1 MRAARQSSST
11 FTSPYPAREKASIAA
26 RTRRSRGAGLPD
38 RAARRSTARSHISGR
53 NASDSPIP
61 SSSGRIRRITGTGY
75 RRRRPFGARARR
87 SGTFR
92 AGSSSRPD
100 RVAPMNPGTPPAARR
115 SAASRCT
122 VVTDS
127 SACLPRRESE
137 GIGIRVLP
145 IELFIGG
152 QEFHGD
158 DDLADEAVAQAL
170 AREEPIKSSAPSV
183 SAYLSA
189 VEEAPTDEV
198 VVLTPAREFTRMHD
212 NASVAA
218 TDLARAELVAA
229 LASLE
234 TLQASGRVQAGA
246 LTLAKH
252 MGIRPVFR
260 LHDGRVERIGVP
272 RDEDAA
278 IRRIARAAISHGFAA
293 DADAVLMHVADREL
307 AERLRE
313 ELGCDAPIARFSPAM
328 AAHTGLG
335 LVGVA
340 WLRAV
345 GRPTERT
352 S

>member
-1 MRAARQSSST
+1 MS
-11 FTSPYPAREKASIAA
+11 
-26 RTRRSRGAGLPD
+26 
-38 RAARRSTARSHISGR
+38 
-53 NASDSPIP
+53 
-61 SSSGRIRRITGTGY
+61 
-75 RRRRPFGARARR
+75 
-87 SGTFR
+87 
-92 AGSSSRPD
+92 
-100 RVAPMNPGTPPAARR
+100 PGTPPAARR

-127 SACLPRRESE
+127 SACLTRPESE

-145 IELFIGG
+145 IELFVGG

-170 AREEPIKSSAPSV
+170 VREEPIKSSAPSA

-189 VEEAPTDEV
+189 IEEAPTDEV

-218 TDLARAELVAA
+218 TLTDRRVRVIDTRTAAGAQGLIAMRAARLASAGASGGEIASAAAADLTRAELVAA

-252 MGIRPVFR
+252 LGIRPVFR

-278 IRRIARAAISHGFAA
+278 IRRIARAAISRGFAA

-345 GRPTERT
+345 GRSTERT